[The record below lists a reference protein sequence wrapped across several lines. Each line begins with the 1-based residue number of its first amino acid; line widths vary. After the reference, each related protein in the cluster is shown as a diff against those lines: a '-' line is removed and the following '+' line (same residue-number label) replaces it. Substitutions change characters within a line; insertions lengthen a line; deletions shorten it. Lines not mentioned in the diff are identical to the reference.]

1 MELEKNLLSEIGQ
14 LLADIDE
21 TVAVA
26 ESVTSGYLQFC
37 LSQMKD
43 ASKFYW
49 GGITAYTLDE
59 KVKFLQISSKEGE
72 ACNCVSESISEVMAL
87 NVAKSFN
94 TDWGISVTGYA
105 TPVEESDFKLF
116 AYFSFSHKGKIVYS
130 KRLDLHPHTQ
140 SQNAQICYAEYILGC
155 FKIQLE
161 KHLSQ
166 QYDNNT
172 MEKLLLNKTAII
184 TGGNSGIGK
193 AIALL
198 FAKQGA
204 NVAIMYYDGDDEA
217 KSVEEEIVASG
228 SKCMMMKGDIG
239 ESRFCEQ
246 SVQKITDEWGQIDI
260 LINNA
265 GTQIPSDHIINL
277 KEDDIR
283 KTFNSNIIGMILL
296 TKAVFPHLKEG
307 GCIINTTSAVAY
319 QGHAELLD
327 YSATKG
333 AIVSFTRS
341 LALQAKPLGIR
352 VNAVAPGPVATPL
365 TKKTFGEEKED
376 LSKPPLQRNASTEE
390 IANSYLFL
398 VSGGSVQMTGQVLHP
413 NGGIIV
419 NG

>member
-49 GGITAYTLDE
+49 GGITTYTLDE
-59 KVKFLQISSKEGE
+59 KVKFLQISRKEGE
-72 ACNCVSESISEVMAL
+72 KCDCVSENISEVMAL
-87 NVAKSFN
+87 NVAKSFQ

-105 TPVEESDFKLF
+105 TPVDESDFKLF

-130 KRLDLHPHTQ
+130 KRLDVHPRTQ

-166 QYDNNT
+166 QFDNT
-172 MEKLLLNKTAII
+172 MENLTLKDKTALI

-198 FAKQGA
+198 FAEHGA

-217 KSVEEEIVASG
+217 KSTEEEIVASG
-228 SKCMMMKGDIG
+228 NKCMMMKGDVG
-239 ESRFCEQ
+239 DSSFCEQ
-246 SVQKITDEWGQIDI
+246 SVQKIMDEWGQIDI

-265 GTQIPSDHIINL
+265 GTQIPSDNIVNL

-365 TKKTFGEEKED
+365 TKKLSEKRKKIKANRLCREM
-376 LSKPPLQRNASTEE
+376 LLQKKLLTAT
-390 IANSYLFL
+390 YFWL
-398 VSGGSVQMTGQVLHP
+398 VTDP
-413 NGGIIV
+413 YK
-419 NG
+419 